1 MALVDI
7 EKIIAGMESVKVLK
21 SVALK
26 VFQMA
31 NDPIATALDITEVV
45 EGDDYLSALVLKV
58 ANSSYYGNSGNVKS
72 INESVVL
79 LGFTGIKSIAI
90 AASLLVRKD
99 DGTVK
104 KTEIIVRERL
114 WRHAL
119 STAIA
124 AKFVAEKMAF
134 GDTGQAYIAGMVH
147 DIGRLAIFQYN
158 EKVFYEIE
166 NYSQAKKT
174 TLADAETAI
183 TGFDH
188 AQIGAM
194 ILQKWGFP
202 EAIVQAVA
210 YHHKFYDDLK
220 DKELVAIVTI
230 ANFISNSLGFGSA
243 NIPSLD
249 SGVLKLYDLDFEIIK
264 KFIIQISGILS
275 HIDILSLGM

>member
-275 HIDILSLGM
+275 YIDILSLGM